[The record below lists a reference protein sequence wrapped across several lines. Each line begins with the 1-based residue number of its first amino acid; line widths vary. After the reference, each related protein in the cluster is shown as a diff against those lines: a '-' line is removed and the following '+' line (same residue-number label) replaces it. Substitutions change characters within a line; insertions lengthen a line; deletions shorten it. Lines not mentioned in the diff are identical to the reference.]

1 MSPGIRDSRSSAF
14 EALEKDFQ
22 EVLQDSYVH
31 PKIHILNSKSWRVD
45 GSDEFPDFN
54 FCWFLGLTCGST
66 PHPVTVTNESV
77 LFGIPVPKHV
87 RILVVT
93 AKMKMEV
100 DASDEFSCQFFG
112 DI

>member
-54 FCWFLGLTCGST
+54 FWGDFQVKLMLIFRG
-66 PHPVTVTNESV
+66 V
-77 LFGIPVPKHV
+77 
-87 RILVVT
+87 
-93 AKMKMEV
+93 
-100 DASDEFSCQFFG
+100 FF
-112 DI
+112 